1 MERTRVLL
9 CRPVETASGS
19 DAAEVRGAIKELNAA
34 LTPPW
39 KVFGVF
45 CTCIHTYIYPHAHKH
60 LDSPV
65 HTCTGCNAAAGKP
78 ADHGAFFDRGTLA
91 PICAR
96 AILLESRREDAD
108 KSDLRRI
115 ARAFTDAGT
124 DLAVNAYCAL

>member
-45 CTCIHTYIYPHAHKH
+45 CTCVHTNIYPHAHKH

-65 HTCTGCNAAAGKP
+65 HACTGRDAAAGEP
-78 ADHGAFFDRGTLA
+78 ADDGAFFDGGTLA
-91 PICAR
+91 PNCTR
-96 AILLESRREDAD
+96 AILLEPRRKDAD
-108 KSDLRRI
+108 KSDLCGI
-115 ARAFTDAGT
+115 ARALTDAGEGAGHT
-124 DLAVNAYCAL
+124 RI